1 MRRLRWIY
9 NLGWKKQVILT
20 KETYK
25 TLSLHRTTKALL
37 GKVLLDT
44 KMERNELLFQLDEIN
59 DKLDFLIK
67 ATTIR
72 L

>member
-1 MRRLRWIY
+1 MH
-9 NLGWKKQVILT
+9 K
-20 KETYK
+20 
-25 TLSLHRTTKALL
+25 TTKALL

-59 DKLDFLIK
+59 DKLNFLIK